1 MGLFFEKIESP
12 TPEPDGLIIRGLDS
26 GFAQARAPE

>member
-1 MGLFFEKIESP
+1 VRLRTNPESRRP
-12 TPEPDGLIIRGLDS
+12 RHPHRCLDS

>member
-1 MGLFFEKIESP
+1 MCTIDLIKQQLDSFETKS
-12 TPEPDGLIIRGLDS
+12 RGPLHS